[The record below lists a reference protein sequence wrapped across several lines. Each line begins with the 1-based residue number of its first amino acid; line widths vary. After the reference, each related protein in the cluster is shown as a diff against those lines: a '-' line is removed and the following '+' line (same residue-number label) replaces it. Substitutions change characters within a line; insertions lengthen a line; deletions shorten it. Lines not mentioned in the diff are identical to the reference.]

1 MKAGTRQVLS
11 GILPVTVLM
20 PTQERCIL
28 TGRIITTKR
37 TEKDHRS
44 DSELMIDLCKGDEEA
59 FSEVIRRFQAPIYSM
74 LIRMLGNE
82 EDAQEMLQLTFCRV
96 YRYRDK
102 FDTDRKLVNWIF
114 TIASNLA
121 KKEWRRRSRW
131 VNVPLEHA
139 NLTSSGKTAP
149 HYNAGRVELRASIEE
164 AVDRLPLHYREP
176 FILREQE
183 QMSYEDIAEILNIRL
198 GTVKSRINRARS
210 RLRELL
216 NEVWEEW
223 K

>member
-1 MKAGTRQVLS
+1 VWD
-11 GILPVTVLM
+11 
-20 PTQERCIL
+20 L
-28 TGRIITTKR
+28 TGRIITSKR
-37 TEKDHRS
+37 AQKDTRT
-44 DSELMIDLCKGDEEA
+44 DSQLMVDLCGGDEDA
-59 FSEVIRRFQAPIYSM
+59 FSEIIRRFQAPIYSL

-96 YRYRDK
+96 YRYREK
-102 FDTDRKLVNWIF
+102 FDPERKLVNWIF

-131 VNVPLEHA
+131 ISVPLEHV

-164 AVDRLPLHYREP
+164 AVDRLPQHYREP
-176 FILREQE
+176 FILREQD
-183 QMSYEDIAEILNIRL
+183 QMSYEDIAEILGIRL
-198 GTVKSRINRARS
+198 GTVKSRINRARA

-216 NEVWEEW
+216 GDVWEEW

>member
-1 MKAGTRQVLS
+1 MN
-11 GILPVTVLM
+11 
-20 PTQERCIL
+20 
-28 TGRIITTKR
+28 GRIITAKR
-37 TEKDHRS
+37 TRKDPRS
-44 DSELMIDLCKGDEEA
+44 DSQLMIDLCNGDEDA
-59 FSEVIRRFQAPIYSM
+59 FSEVIRRFQAPIYSL

-102 FDTDRKLVNWIF
+102 FDPDRKLVNWIF

-131 VNVPLEHA
+131 ISVPLEHA
-139 NLTSSGKTAP
+139 NLTSPGKTAP

-183 QMSYEDIAEILNIRL
+183 QMSYEDISEVLDIRL

-210 RLRELL
+210 RLRDLL
-216 NEVWEEW
+216 GDVWEEW

>member
-1 MKAGTRQVLS
+1 MTGTRWAVL
-11 GILPVTVLM
+11 GILPVKILTLT
-20 PTQERCIL
+20 PGRCIL

-37 TEKDHRS
+37 TEKDSRS
-44 DSELMIDLCKGDEEA
+44 DSELMIDLCKGDEDA

-82 EDAQEMLQLTFCRV
+82 DDAQEMLQLTFCRV

-102 FDTDRKLVNWIF
+102 FDPERKLVNWIF

-131 VNVPLEHA
+131 INVPLEHA
-139 NLTSSGKTAP
+139 NLTSSSRTAP
-149 HYNAGRVELRASIEE
+149 HYNAGRVELTASIEE
-164 AVDRLPLHYREP
+164 AVDMLPPHYREP

-183 QMSYEDIAEILNIRL
+183 QMSYEDIADVLNIRL
-198 GTVKSRINRARS
+198 GTVKSRINRARA
-210 RLRELL
+210 RLRDLL
-216 NEVWEEW
+216 GEVWEEW

>member
-1 MKAGTRQVLS
+1 
-11 GILPVTVLM
+11 
-20 PTQERCIL
+20 
-28 TGRIITTKR
+28 
-37 TEKDHRS
+37 
-44 DSELMIDLCKGDEEA
+44 MIDLCKGDEEA
-59 FSEVIRRFQAPIYSM
+59 FSEVIRRFQAPIFSL

-102 FDTDRKLVNWIF
+102 FDPERKLVNWIF

-131 VNVPLEHA
+131 VSVPLEHVT
-139 NLTSSGKTAP
+139 LSSSGKTAP
-149 HYNAGRVELRASIEE
+149 HYDAGRIELKSSIEE
-164 AVDRLPLHYREP
+164 AVDRLPPHYREP

-183 QMSYEDIAEILNIRL
+183 QMSYEDIADVLNIRL
-198 GTVKSRINRARS
+198 GTVKSRINRARAK
-210 RLRELL
+210 LRDLL
-216 NEVWEEW
+216 EDVWEEW

>member
-1 MKAGTRQVLS
+1 M
-11 GILPVTVLM
+11 
-20 PTQERCIL
+20 
-28 TGRIITTKR
+28 TGRIITAKR
-37 TEKDHRS
+37 TEKDSRS

-82 EDAQEMLQLTFCRV
+82 EDAHEMLQLTFCRV

-131 VNVPLEHA
+131 INVPLEHV

-149 HYNAGRVELRASIEE
+149 HYNAGRIELRASIEE
-164 AVDRLPLHYREP
+164 AVDKLPPHYREP

-183 QMSYEDIAEILNIRL
+183 QMSYEDISDVLNIRL
-198 GTVKSRINRARS
+198 GTVKSRINRART
-210 RLRELL
+210 RLRDLL
-216 NEVWEEW
+216 DHVWEEW

>member
-1 MKAGTRQVLS
+1 
-11 GILPVTVLM
+11 
-20 PTQERCIL
+20 L
-28 TGRIITTKR
+28 TGRIISTRPEKKDTR
-37 TEKDHRS
+37 T
-44 DSELMIDLCKGDEEA
+44 DSQLMIDLCAGDEDA
-59 FSEVIRRFQAPIYSM
+59 FSEVIRRFQAPIYSL

-102 FDTDRKLVNWIF
+102 FDPERKLVNWIF

-131 VNVPLEHA
+131 INVPLEHVS
-139 NLTSSGKTAP
+139 LTSSGKTAP
-149 HYNAGRVELRASIEE
+149 HYDAGRVELMASIEE
-164 AVDRLPLHYREP
+164 AVDRLPEHYREP
-176 FILREQE
+176 FILREVE
-183 QMSYEDIAEILNIRL
+183 QMSYEDIAEVLGVRL

-216 NEVWEEW
+216 GDVWEEW

>member
-1 MKAGTRQVLS
+1 MKGVDHYS
-11 GILPVTVLM
+11 
-20 PTQERCIL
+20 ERCDTV
-28 TGRIITTKR
+28 TGRIITSKR
-37 TEKDHRS
+37 TEKDTRS
-44 DSELMIDLCKGDEEA
+44 DSQLMIDLCQGDEDA
-59 FSEVIRRFQAPIYSM
+59 FSEVIRRFQAPIFSL

-102 FDTDRKLVNWIF
+102 FDPDRKLVNWIF

-131 VNVPLEHA
+131 ISVPLDHV
-139 NLTSSGKTAP
+139 NLTSPGKTAP

-164 AVDRLPLHYREP
+164 AVDRLPPHYREP

-183 QMSYEDIAEILNIRL
+183 QLSYEDIAEILNIRL
-198 GTVKSRINRARS
+198 GTVKSRINRARA

-216 NEVWEEW
+216 GDVWEEW